1 MRNAL
6 LESKTLPRGVYRR
19 APPVSPQ
26 TTKRR
31 LRVRYAMSAKRNS
44 QLLEFDPSADPPP
57 PTRANAAADGPPHP
71 LIDVEIFGV
80 AFHEHCALG

>member
-1 MRNAL
+1 
-6 LESKTLPRGVYRR
+6 
-19 APPVSPQ
+19 
-26 TTKRR
+26 
-31 LRVRYAMSAKRNS
+31 MSAKRNS